1 MIKNLINKLFHRR
14 NYWRDVSFS
23 EVGQLYAAKLM
34 RTIAVHLG
42 AAFMSV
48 YMLKQGYSLVSVPI
62 FWAVYFGFKVVIML
76 PLAQVVANIGPKK
89 AIIVSNLSYIPSMI
103 SFLFL
108 NQFGI
113 YSLIVTVLTQSISAA
128 LYDMGYFVNF
138 SRVGNARKAGKEVA
152 MVNMADQ
159 IAKGISPLIGGLLA
173 MFFDPRASIAVSI
186 IFFILAA
193 WPLTRTADTMTT
205 GFSLSP
211 KKFPW
216 KDTSRSLIAQIPIGF
231 DVFASG
237 TAWSLFLASL
247 IFTAQGNQ
255 IYAEIGILT
264 SLIFLVSLLSTIAYG
279 KLIDRRAG
287 GQLLAWTAAG
297 NALTHVFR
305 AFVRTPVAAV
315 GTNAVSEVMFTGY
328 SMAFMRG
335 TLDVANNIKYRV
347 FYSGMLQLM
356 INLGLAIA
364 SLTLAIVL
372 TLFEVQLG
380 FTVFYLATAL
390 ITSMIAFTKFRIY
403 R

>member
-48 YMLKQGYSLVSVPI
+48 YMLKQGYSLVSVSI

-364 SLTLAIVL
+364 SLVLAIILSL
-372 TLFEVQLG
+372 TDTKTG
-380 FTVFYLATAL
+380 FSVFYLVTAV
-390 ITSMIAFTKFRIY
+390 IALTIMFTKFRIY